1 MRMNISLCTFL
12 WVAAA
17 ALPLAAQNPNLSG
30 TWLGQSNAAQKW
42 VFDQK
47 DGKIHIKEMD
57 GDRVDADFTCS
68 LDGQECAVKEDGR
81 SEKITMYFNGAKL
94 VEIRERGSETVKQR
108 LTESL
113 VAGHFHRAIPWRVSF
128 TV

>member
-1 MRMNISLCTFL
+1 
-12 WVAAA
+12 
-17 ALPLAAQNPNLSG
+17 
-30 TWLGQSNAAQKW
+30 
-42 VFDQK
+42 
-47 DGKIHIKEMD
+47 
-57 GDRVDADFTCS
+57 
-68 LDGQECAVKEDGR
+68 
-81 SEKITMYFNGAKL
+81 MYFNGAKL